1 MKYSCLFPSASVEK
15 EFEKALLKI
24 PRPNVREDI
33 RKSVE
38 RLAENPRPFG
48 TKPFKRLNPPVGFY
62 SYVAKYRIRIGD
74 YRVVYDVDDERKIVW
89 IIALRRRNEQTYK

>member
-1 MKYSCLFPSASVEK
+1 MKYACLFASASIQK

-24 PRPNVREDI
+24 PRLNLREEI

-38 RLAENPRPFG
+38 QLAENPRPFG
-48 TKPFKRLNPPVGFY
+48 TKSFKQLTPRIEFY

-74 YRVVYDVDDERKIVW
+74 YRVVYDVDDTKKAVW
-89 IIALRRRNEQTYK
+89 IIALRKRNEATYR